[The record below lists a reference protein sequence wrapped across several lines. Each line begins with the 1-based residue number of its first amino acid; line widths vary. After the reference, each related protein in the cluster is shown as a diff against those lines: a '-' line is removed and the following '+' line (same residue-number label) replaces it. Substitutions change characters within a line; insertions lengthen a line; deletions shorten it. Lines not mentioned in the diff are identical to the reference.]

1 MKKLGFGCM
10 RLPMMG
16 GADGEVDKREFCRM
30 VDTFLAE
37 GFCYFDTA
45 HGYLNGKSET
55 ALRECLTA
63 RYPRESYI
71 LTDKLTS
78 FFFEKEDD
86 ILPLFEQQ
94 LEKTGVSYF
103 DYYLLH
109 ALNGA
114 YYEKFTRC
122 NAFEIVKQL
131 KEQGRVKH
139 IGISFHDKPAL
150 LERVLDEHPEIEVV
164 QIQFNYAD
172 YENPSIESRAVY
184 EVCRRHQKPV
194 IVMEPVKGGG
204 LIQLPEEAKAVLDG
218 VGTGSYAS
226 YAVRYAA
233 SFEGVFMVLSGMSNY
248 EQLADNVSYMKD
260 FQPFTSAEYKAV
272 ERVREIL
279 KQQDSIPCT
288 ACRYCAGLP
297 EAYSHPRPV
306 RLLQRQKTVWRLEQR
321 RLLRK
326 PDAERGKSIG
336 VHRLRPVRA
345 GVPAASAG
353 DPPFKGNRGAV

>member
-226 YAVRYAA
+226 YAVRYAKTKPA
-233 SFEGVFMVLSGMSNY
+233 RDGLKAQKTEKARSAYRERHESDFIIADAATRYFRAHAVSKLPSHKALQAEI
-248 EQLADNVSYMKD
+248 EQLTAEKNAHYNEYREKKARVKELHTVKNNLSQILQGEKD
-260 FQPFTSAEYKAV
+260 REKKHEH
-272 ERVREIL
+272 ER
-279 KQQDSIPCT
+279 
-288 ACRYCAGLP
+288 
-297 EAYSHPRPV
+297 
-306 RLLQRQKTVWRLEQR
+306 
-321 RLLRK
+321 
-326 PDAERGKSIG
+326 
-336 VHRLRPVRA
+336 
-345 GVPAASAG
+345 
-353 DPPFKGNRGAV
+353 

>member
-1 MKKLGFGCM
+1 M
-10 RLPMMG
+10 
-16 GADGEVDKREFCRM
+16 
-30 VDTFLAE
+30 
-37 GFCYFDTA
+37 
-45 HGYLNGKSET
+45 
-55 ALRECLTA
+55 
-63 RYPRESYI
+63 
-71 LTDKLTS
+71 
-78 FFFEKEDD
+78 
-86 ILPLFEQQ
+86 
-94 LEKTGVSYF
+94 
-103 DYYLLH
+103 
-109 ALNGA
+109 
-114 YYEKFTRC
+114 
-122 NAFEIVKQL
+122 
-131 KEQGRVKH
+131 
-139 IGISFHDKPAL
+139 
-150 LERVLDEHPEIEVV
+150 
-164 QIQFNYAD
+164 
-172 YENPSIESRAVY
+172 Y

-272 ERVREIL
+272 ER
-279 KQQDSIPCT
+279 
-288 ACRYCAGLP
+288 

>member
-1 MKKLGFGCM
+1 
-10 RLPMMG
+10 MG
-16 GADGEVDKREFCRM
+16 
-30 VDTFLAE
+30 
-37 GFCYFDTA
+37 
-45 HGYLNGKSET
+45 
-55 ALRECLTA
+55 
-63 RYPRESYI
+63 
-71 LTDKLTS
+71 
-78 FFFEKEDD
+78 
-86 ILPLFEQQ
+86 Q
-94 LEKTGVSYF
+94 
-103 DYYLLH
+103 
-109 ALNGA
+109 
-114 YYEKFTRC
+114 
-122 NAFEIVKQL
+122 
-131 KEQGRVKH
+131 H

-150 LERVLDEHPEIEVV
+150 LDRVLDEHPEIEVV

-288 ACRYCAGLP
+288 ACRYCVPGCPKHIPIPGLFGCYNAKKQFGDWNSDVYYGNLTQNGGKASECIGCGQCERACP
-297 EAYSHPRPV
+297 QHLPV
-306 RLLQRQKTVWRLEQR
+306 IRHLKET
-321 RLLRK
+321 
-326 PDAERGKSIG
+326 
-336 VHRLRPVRA
+336 
-345 GVPAASAG
+345 AALFETQA
-353 DPPFKGNRGAV
+353 

>member
-1 MKKLGFGCM
+1 M
-10 RLPMMG
+10 
-16 GADGEVDKREFCRM
+16 
-30 VDTFLAE
+30 
-37 GFCYFDTA
+37 
-45 HGYLNGKSET
+45 
-55 ALRECLTA
+55 
-63 RYPRESYI
+63 
-71 LTDKLTS
+71 
-78 FFFEKEDD
+78 
-86 ILPLFEQQ
+86 
-94 LEKTGVSYF
+94 
-103 DYYLLH
+103 
-109 ALNGA
+109 
-114 YYEKFTRC
+114 
-122 NAFEIVKQL
+122 
-131 KEQGRVKH
+131 
-139 IGISFHDKPAL
+139 
-150 LERVLDEHPEIEVV
+150 V

-279 KQQDSIPCT
+279 KQQDSIPW
-288 ACRYCAGLP
+288 YGLPLLCAGLP

-345 GVPAASAG
+345 GVPQHLPG

>member
-1 MKKLGFGCM
+1 M
-10 RLPMMG
+10 
-16 GADGEVDKREFCRM
+16 
-30 VDTFLAE
+30 
-37 GFCYFDTA
+37 
-45 HGYLNGKSET
+45 
-55 ALRECLTA
+55 
-63 RYPRESYI
+63 
-71 LTDKLTS
+71 
-78 FFFEKEDD
+78 
-86 ILPLFEQQ
+86 
-94 LEKTGVSYF
+94 
-103 DYYLLH
+103 
-109 ALNGA
+109 
-114 YYEKFTRC
+114 
-122 NAFEIVKQL
+122 
-131 KEQGRVKH
+131 
-139 IGISFHDKPAL
+139 
-150 LERVLDEHPEIEVV
+150 
-164 QIQFNYAD
+164 
-172 YENPSIESRAVY
+172 
-184 EVCRRHQKPV
+184 
-194 IVMEPVKGGG
+194 
-204 LIQLPEEAKAVLDG
+204 
-218 VGTGSYAS
+218 GTGSYAS

-279 KQQDSIPCT
+279 KQQDSILPLL
-288 ACRYCAGLP
+288 CAGLP